1 MVRRF
6 RFAFAPRWIALHVLV
21 LAACVVMV
29 LLGRW
34 QWHVAHVHHG
44 DVRNYA
50 YAFQWWAFTGFALFM
65 WLRVL
70 HDVSTPDVPAPTP
83 AQSEPPMA
91 YRRYVM
97 PQHSTSTP
105 VATDGEHARY
115 NAYLRDLAQAAETS
129 QLPGE
134 RG

>member
-1 MVRRF
+1 MQRIH
-6 RFAFAPRWIALHVLV
+6 A
-21 LAACVVMV
+21 
-29 LLGRW
+29 
-34 QWHVAHVHHG
+34 
-44 DVRNYA
+44 
-50 YAFQWWAFTGFALFM
+50 
-65 WLRVL
+65 
-70 HDVSTPDVPAPTP
+70 PAPTTRAP
-83 AQSEPPMA
+83 QSSPVTGQLGQPSAANQCTAARPESAVA

-129 QLPGE
+129 ELPGE

>member
-1 MVRRF
+1 MLRRF
-6 RFAFAPRWIALHVLV
+6 RFAFRPRWIALHALV

-44 DVRNYA
+44 DLRNYA

-65 WLRVL
+65 WLRL
-70 HDVSTPDVPAPTP
+70 LRDRATTQPYADVPAPL
-83 AQSEPPMA
+83 QPPVA

-97 PQHSTSTP
+97 PQQSTTTEP
-105 VATDGEHARY
+105 TATDPERARY
-115 NAYLRDLAQAAETS
+115 NAYLRDLARAAEIAKR
-129 QLPGE
+129 P
-134 RG
+134 